1 MAYTILCPTD
11 FSEASDGALKY
22 AVELAHSHGGAVV
35 RLLHVDDLPTYG
47 LPDGSV
53 LDGPLRAMWRQ
64 RLDELAERFADRVRV
79 EPVLARG
86 RPSTEI
92 VARAAEA
99 DLVVMA
105 TRRRNAFTRALL
117 GSVAYEV
124 VRGCPVPVITV
135 DPEMSPGPVRG
146 VLVMVDGSTPSEHAL
161 DEALRWAERAHAT
174 VHLLRAIEVPTHVL
188 PDGESLFEPELLAS
202 VRERSAAELN
212 EILAR
217 HPTSADV
224 RIHVEPG
231 APAEVA
237 DRLLDEDETIDVVVM
252 GTHGRSG
259 LSRFL
264 LGSVAERML
273 RTCPVPVMVVREE
286 RAPTD

>member
-1 MAYTILCPTD
+1 M
-11 FSEASDGALKY
+11 
-22 AVELAHSHGGAVV
+22 
-35 RLLHVDDLPTYG
+35 
-47 LPDGSV
+47 
-53 LDGPLRAMWRQ
+53 
-64 RLDELAERFADRVRV
+64 
-79 EPVLARG
+79 
-86 RPSTEI
+86 
-92 VARAAEA
+92 
-99 DLVVMA
+99 
-105 TRRRNAFTRALL
+105 
-117 GSVAYEV
+117 
-124 VRGCPVPVITV
+124 
-135 DPEMSPGPVRG
+135 
-146 VLVMVDGSTPSEHAL
+146 
-161 DEALRWAERAHAT
+161 
-174 VHLLRAIEVPTHVL
+174 PTHVL

-252 GTHGRSG
+252 GTYGRSG